1 MNNHQMYQSMN
12 LPGQTLNASASSPTD
27 DEFDVDREQPR
38 EEKKFEMIN
47 SSQITLDNKTL
58 TTVNEQQSDFNDT
71 LGALN
76 SDNNLA
82 SFNPPT
88 SFARL
93 AELGATAKREDQR
106 ATMTSMMRP

>member
-1 MNNHQMYQSMN
+1 
-12 LPGQTLNASASSPTD
+12 
-27 DEFDVDREQPR
+27 
-38 EEKKFEMIN
+38 MIN

-76 SDNNLA
+76 RDNNLA

-88 SFARL
+88 SFERIV
-93 AELGATAKREDQR
+93 ELGATAKR
-106 ATMTSMMRP
+106 